1 MATTSNKLAD
11 VPQPVS
17 GSDVLSANLLCV
29 QNGRVTQV
37 PGYLKK
43 ISDTRKSVDDLKAA
57 VFDMI
62 YPVGSYYWSSNA
74 TNPGSI
80 FGGTWEQ
87 IKDRFVLAAGGT
99 YAVDA
104 TGGEASHTLS
114 VNEMPSHS
122 HGASSG
128 SAGNHGHSASTNW
141 TGDHAH
147 RFAGGGGFVG
157 GGTYGSA
164 GAGIRVDSS
173 GYIINDNTTSAG
185 GHSHSVTVNANGAH
199 SHTISVSATGGS
211 AAHNNMPPYIVA
223 YCWHRTA

>member
-43 ISDTRKSVDDLKAA
+43 ISDTQKSVDDLKTA

-99 YAVDA
+99 YAVNA
-104 TGGEASHTLS
+104 TGGEATHTLT
-114 VNEMPSHS
+114 VNEMPSHD
-122 HGASSG
+122 HDVNVRVKGYDGWASYTSQYYG
-128 SAGNHGHSASTNW
+128 VMFNMSSDATGYHSPNYSAHSASVTADAD
-141 TGDHAH
+141 TG
-147 RFAGGGGFVG
+147 
-157 GGTYGSA
+157 
-164 GAGIRVDSS
+164 
-173 GYIINDNTTSAG
+173 
-185 GHSHSVTVNANGAH
+185 ANG
-199 SHTISVSATGGS
+199 GS
-211 AAHNNMPPYIVA
+211 KPHNNMPPYIVA